1 MVLYV
6 AVSGEDKIKCYP
18 SDNPSGECLEAECP
32 GPFQLCVSPDGRFLF
47 AVSMGPQNEHVSF
60 SIDPSTGGLTQI
72 SSVVGPVPG
81 GDGCYISTDATG
93 SLLMT
98 AYYGGSCVS
107 VLPISPQGVIGD
119 SPLQILST
127 TKGCHSIQ
135 ADPSNRFA
143 YAACVAAGEAP
154 EGNAIFTFSLDPS
167 NTAEPLAQMGEPLE
181 PQDLVNTIGSDGT
194 NQYGNRGEPGPRHLC
209 FHPTLPLLYTVDEQ
223 GNTVTS
229 YTIGEDGELGARALQ
244 SVATLP
250 GASTPWSPNAHG
262 ADSATSELAITPD
275 GRYLYAGNR
284 HQQAV
289 AGVRQSLGCFLVDEK
304 GMLTPVKSAELDHAA
319 QSLCISGNDTVYA
332 VGGDDDGEGVLS
344 VFHIESETAQLAP
357 QGIFHPGAGLM
368 CVLSHVLVSP
378 KL

>member
-1 MVLYV
+1 M
-6 AVSGEDKIKCYP
+6 
-18 SDNPSGECLEAECP
+18 
-32 GPFQLCVSPDGRFLF
+32 
-47 AVSMGPQNEHVSF
+47 
-60 SIDPSTGGLTQI
+60 
-72 SSVVGPVPG
+72 
-81 GDGCYISTDATG
+81 
-93 SLLMT
+93 
-98 AYYGGSCVS
+98 
-107 VLPISPQGVIGD
+107 
-119 SPLQILST
+119 
-127 TKGCHSIQ
+127 
-135 ADPSNRFA
+135 
-143 YAACVAAGEAP
+143 
-154 EGNAIFTFSLDPS
+154 
-167 NTAEPLAQMGEPLE
+167 
-181 PQDLVNTIGSDGT
+181 
-194 NQYGNRGEPGPRHLC
+194 
-209 FHPTLPLLYTVDEQ
+209 DEQ